1 MSLIKAK
8 LMKAEKIQGDAE
20 EQLNIQIEVQA
31 RHRAAVEEA
40 RMRAESSATGR
51 ASNEAKRIQELAL
64 ALSGETRL
72 RIEGHMSDMRLVED
86 KFI

>member
-8 LMKAEKIQGDAE
+8 LMKAEQIQGDAE

-40 RMRAESSATGR
+40 RMRAE
-51 ASNEAKRIQELAL
+51 
-64 ALSGETRL
+64 
-72 RIEGHMSDMRLVED
+72 
-86 KFI
+86 F